1 MGEDKAQKQYRGRL
15 APTPSGYLHEGNIK
29 TFQVAMQR
37 ANNAN
42 GKLFLRIDDLD
53 SARCKQEYV
62 DACFE
67 DLTCAGL
74 VYDNLPSTDFADGI
88 CKQSYRMQFYLD
100 ALQEL
105 IKTGLIYP
113 CNRTRSEIRMA
124 GIKSHSGDEAIFP
137 EKWRSRFD
145 YQAGDPYSIHQN
157 WRVITNWGER
167 IEFRDGRLG
176 EIDFEMG
183 KDFSDF
189 LVWRKDG
196 FPAYELATVVDD
208 HLMEITEIVRGED
221 LLVSSARQ
229 CVLFAALNWAPPQFY
244 HCELVL
250 DQKGRKLSKSE
261 KNTQNQFGP
270 LSES

>member
-53 SARCKQEYV
+53 SARCKQEYM
-62 DACFE
+62 DACLE
-67 DLTCAGL
+67 DLTCADL
-74 VYDNLPSTDFADGI
+74 IYDNLPSTDFTDGI
-88 CKQSYRMQFYLD
+88 CRQSYRMQFYLD

-113 CNRTRSEIRMA
+113 CNRTRSEIRKA
-124 GIKSHSGDEAIFP
+124 GIKSHSGDESLYP
-137 EKWRSRFD
+137 EKWRNQFD
-145 YQAGDPYSIHQN
+145 YQAGDSFSIHQN
-157 WRVITNWGER
+157 WRAITNWGER

-196 FPAYELATVVDD
+196 YAAYELATVVDD
-208 HLMEITEIVRGED
+208 YHMDITEVVRGDD
-221 LLVSSARQ
+221 LLISSARQ
-229 CVLFAALNWAPPQFY
+229 CLLFDALGWERPRFY
-244 HCELVL
+244 HCKLLIGL
-250 DQKGRKLSKSE
+250 DGQKLSKSSRSLPRL
-261 KNTQNQFGP
+261 FP
-270 LSES
+270 VP

>member
-15 APTPSGYLHEGNIK
+15 APTPSGYLHKGNIK

-53 SARCKQEYV
+53 SARCKQEYI
-62 DACFE
+62 DACLE
-67 DLTCAGL
+67 DLASSGL
-74 VYDNLPSTDFADGI
+74 IWNELVERQFADGI
-88 CKQSYRMQFYLD
+88 CRQSYRMQFYLD

-113 CNRTRSEIRMA
+113 CNRTRSEIRQA
-124 GIKSHSGDEAIFP
+124 GIKSHSGEEYLFP
-137 EKWRSRFD
+137 EKWRGRYD
-145 YQAGDPYSIHQN
+145 NQTGYHNPIHQN
-157 WRVITNWGER
+157 WRISTNRGER
-167 IEFRDGRLG
+167 ITYRDGRLG
-176 EIDFEMG
+176 ELNFEMG

-196 FPAYELATVVDD
+196 IPAYEFATVVDD
-208 HLMEITEIVRGED
+208 HLMEVTEVVRGED

-229 CVLFAALNWAPPQFY
+229 CLLFDTLMYKRPNFY
-244 HCELVL
+244 HCGLML
-250 DQKGRKLSKSE
+250 GKDGTKLSKSSRLIPRL
-261 KNTQNQFGP
+261 FP
-270 LSES
+270 SC

>member
-53 SARCKQEYV
+53 SARCKQEYI
-62 DACFE
+62 DACLQ
-67 DLTCAGL
+67 DLASSGL
-74 VYDNLPSTDFADGI
+74 IWNELAERQFADGI
-88 CKQSYRMQFYLD
+88 CRQSYRMQFYLD
-100 ALQEL
+100 ALQKL

-113 CNRTRSEIRMA
+113 CNRTRSEIRKA
-124 GIKSHSGDEAIFP
+124 RIKSHSGEEYLFP
-137 EKWRSRFD
+137 ETWRVRHNN
-145 YQAGDPYSIHQN
+145 QTGDHNPIHQN
-157 WRVITNWGER
+157 WRIATNWGER
-167 IEFRDGRLG
+167 ITFRDGRLG
-176 EIDFEMG
+176 ELNFEMG

-196 FPAYELATVVDD
+196 IPAYEFATVVDD
-208 HLMEITEIVRGED
+208 HLMGITEIVRGED

-229 CVLFAALNWAPPQFY
+229 CLLFDVLKYTRPKFF
-244 HCELVL
+244 HCSLFVGK
-250 DQKGRKLSKSE
+250 DGTKLSKSSRIIPRL
-261 KNTQNQFGP
+261 FP
-270 LSES
+270 SC

>member
-62 DACFE
+62 DACLK

-74 VYDNLPSTDFADGI
+74 IYDNLPSTDFSDGS
-88 CKQSYRMQFYLD
+88 CRQSYRMQFYLD

-221 LLVSSARQ
+221 LLISSARQ
-229 CVLFAALNWAPPQFY
+229 CLLFDYLNWSKPEFY
-244 HCELVL
+244 HCSLSFAK
-250 DQKGRKLSKSE
+250 DGKKLSKSSRIIPRL
-261 KNTQNQFGP
+261 FP
-270 LSES
+270 SC

>member
-53 SARCKQEYV
+53 SARCKQEYI
-62 DACFE
+62 DACLE
-67 DLTCAGL
+67 DLASSGL
-74 VYDNLPSTDFADGI
+74 IWNELAERQFADGI
-88 CKQSYRMQFYLD
+88 CRQSYRMQFYLD

-113 CNRTRSEIRMA
+113 CNRTRSEIRKA
-124 GIKSHSGDEAIFP
+124 GIKSHSGDESLYP
-137 EKWRSRFD
+137 EKWRNQFD
-145 YQAGDPYSIHQN
+145 YQAGDSFSIHQN
-157 WRVITNWGER
+157 WRAITNWGER

-229 CVLFAALNWAPPQFY
+229 CLLFDYLHWTRPEFY
-244 HCELVL
+244 HCSLSL
-250 DQKGRKLSKSE
+250 AKDGTKLSKSSRIIPRL
-261 KNTQNQFGP
+261 FP
-270 LSES
+270 SF

>member
-53 SARCKQEYV
+53 SARCKQEYI
-62 DACFE
+62 DACLQ
-67 DLTCAGL
+67 DLASSGL
-74 VYDNLPSTDFADGI
+74 IWNELAERQFADGI
-88 CKQSYRMQFYLD
+88 CRQSYRMQFYLD

-113 CNRTRSEIRMA
+113 CNRTRSEIRKA
-124 GIKSHSGDEAIFP
+124 RIKSHSGEEYLFP
-137 EKWRSRFD
+137 EKWRGRYD
-145 YQAGDPYSIHQN
+145 KQTGGHNPIHQN
-157 WRVITNWGER
+157 WRIATNWGER
-167 IEFRDGRLG
+167 ITFRDGRLG
-176 EIDFEMG
+176 ELNFEIG

-196 FPAYELATVVDD
+196 IPAYEFATVVDD
-208 HLMEITEIVRGED
+208 HLLGITEIVRGED

-229 CVLFAALNWAPPQFY
+229 CLLFDVLKYTRPRFF
-244 HCELVL
+244 HCSLSVGK
-250 DQKGRKLSKSE
+250 DGTKLSKSSRIIPRL
-261 KNTQNQFGP
+261 FP
-270 LSES
+270 SR